1 MYVLE
6 DRKSM
11 DDTSCSSQ
19 DAKKRASCRSQRLHA
34 SCIASSMAV
43 SAFQPGAFLHSSNK
57 SRTSGW
63 LARSLPAA
71 GRARGRPAPRQ
82 PPHISTMTAVATNSS
97 SSGSGA
103 PKANSDG
110 SSVAQMKAISAED
123 AQSILSNIASKIHGT
138 SSATATTGASGG
150 GGGNDGAEEL
160 TGADLANLRAVAFD
174 SEETKKVSLG
184 LAFVNCRQ

>member
-1 MYVLE
+1 MVRTFSRGLFYTRPTKVA
-6 DRKSM
+6 R
-11 DDTSCSSQ
+11 
-19 DAKKRASCRSQRLHA
+19 RAGS
-34 SCIASSMAV
+34 
-43 SAFQPGAFLHSSNK
+43 
-57 SRTSGW
+57 
-63 LARSLPAA
+63 LARSPRRARA
-71 GRARGRPAPRQ
+71 GRPRNRHTSQ
-82 PPHISTMTAVATNSS
+82 TMTAVATNSS

-103 PKANSDG
+103 PKANSAG